1 MLQQI
6 SESELTLMQ
15 IIWQNEGHALYSQ
28 IMEQLAAQQNDWK
41 KNTVLTLLSRL
52 VEKGYLRTSKIG
64 RRNEYAALI
73 TQQEYQAA
81 QTQSFVHKIYGGST
95 KNLICALLQQEA
107 LSAEELQE
115 IESFWR
121 QEVKTK

>member
-1 MLQQI
+1 M
-6 SESELTLMQ
+6 
-15 IIWQNEGHALYSQ
+15 
-28 IMEQLAAQQNDWK
+28 
-41 KNTVLTLLSRL
+41 LTLLSRL

-64 RRNEYAALI
+64 RRNEYAAMI

-81 QTQSFVHKIYGGST
+81 QTQSFVHKIYGGSA

>member
-1 MLQQI
+1 MYQQV
-6 SESELTLMQ
+6 SDSELTLMK
-15 IIWQNEGHALYSQ
+15 ILWSAGGRTTYAAVMEALAEAGNTWQ
-28 IMEQLAAQQNDWK
+28 
-41 KNTVLTLLSRL
+41 KNTVITLLSRL
-52 VEKGYLRTSKIG
+52 VDKGMLKTGKIG
-64 RRNEYAALI
+64 RRNEYAAMI

-81 QTQSFVHKIYGGST
+81 QTQSFVHKIYGGSA

>member
-15 IIWQNEGHALYSQ
+15 IIWQNGGRALYSQ
-28 IMEQLAAQQNDWK
+28 IMEQLEAQQNDWK

-52 VEKGYLRTSKIG
+52 VEKGYLSTSKIG
-64 RRNEYAALI
+64 RRNEYAALVA
-73 TQQEYQAA
+73 QQEYQAT
-81 QTQSFVHKIYGGST
+81 QTESFVHRVYGGSA
-95 KNLICALLQQEA
+95 KNLICALLQQET

-121 QEVKTK
+121 QEVQNK

>member
-15 IIWQNEGHALYSQ
+15 IIWQNEGQALYSQ
-28 IMEQLAAQQNDWK
+28 IMEQLETQQNDWK

-64 RRNEYAALI
+64 RRNEYAALVP
-73 TQQEYQAA
+73 QQEYQAA
-81 QTQSFVHKIYGGST
+81 QTQSFVHKIYGGSA
-95 KNLICALLQQEA
+95 KNLICALLQQET

-121 QEVKTK
+121 QEVKPK

>member
-64 RRNEYAALI
+64 RRNEYA
-73 TQQEYQAA
+73 
-81 QTQSFVHKIYGGST
+81 

-107 LSAEELQE
+107 LSAEEVHE
-115 IESFWR
+115 IECFWR

>member
-64 RRNEYAALI
+64 RRNEYAAMI

-81 QTQSFVHKIYGGST
+81 QTQSFVHKIYGGSA

-115 IESFWR
+115 IESFWW

>member
-41 KNTVLTLLSRL
+41 KKHSADPTFAPGGKRLPAHQQNRPAQRVRRHDNTAGISSRPNAKL
-52 VEKGYLRTSKIG
+52 CSQNLRRQRQKSDLRFTTTG
-64 RRNEYAALI
+64 GPLRRGIAGN
-73 TQQEYQAA
+73 
-81 QTQSFVHKIYGGST
+81 
-95 KNLICALLQQEA
+95 
-107 LSAEELQE
+107 
-115 IESFWR
+115 
-121 QEVKTK
+121 

>member
-28 IMEQLAAQQNDWK
+28 IMAQLAAQQNDWK

-64 RRNEYAALI
+64 RRNEYAAMI

-81 QTQSFVHKIYGGST
+81 QTQSFVHKIYGGSA

>member
-64 RRNEYAALI
+64 RRNEYAAMI

-81 QTQSFVHKIYGGST
+81 QTQSFVHKIYGGSA
-95 KNLICALLQQEA
+95 KI
-107 LSAEELQE
+107 
-115 IESFWR
+115 
-121 QEVKTK
+121 

>member
-52 VEKGYLRTSKIG
+52 MAKG
-64 RRNEYAALI
+64 
-73 TQQEYQAA
+73 
-81 QTQSFVHKIYGGST
+81 
-95 KNLICALLQQEA
+95 
-107 LSAEELQE
+107 
-115 IESFWR
+115 
-121 QEVKTK
+121 

>member
-15 IIWQNEGHALYSQ
+15 IIWQNEGHAFYSH
-28 IMEQLAAQQNDWK
+28 IMEQLADQQNDWK

-64 RRNEYAALI
+64 RRNEYAAMI

-81 QTQSFVHKIYGGST
+81 QTQSFVHKIYGGSA

>member
-28 IMEQLAAQQNDWK
+28 SMEQLAAQK

-64 RRNEYAALI
+64 RRNEYAAMI

-81 QTQSFVHKIYGGST
+81 QTQSFVHKIYGGSA

>member
-28 IMEQLAAQQNDWK
+28 IMEQLETQQNDWK

-52 VEKGYLRTSKIG
+52 VEK
-64 RRNEYAALI
+64 A
-73 TQQEYQAA
+73 
-81 QTQSFVHKIYGGST
+81 
-95 KNLICALLQQEA
+95 ICAPA
-107 LSAEELQE
+107 KSADA
-115 IESFWR
+115 
-121 QEVKTK
+121 TNMPH

>member
-52 VEKGYLRTSKIG
+52 VEKGYLHTSKIG
-64 RRNEYAALI
+64 RRNEYAAMI
-73 TQQEYQAA
+73 TQQEYQAPKRKA
-81 QTQSFVHKIYGGST
+81 LFTKFTAAAPKI
-95 KNLICALLQQEA
+95 
-107 LSAEELQE
+107 
-115 IESFWR
+115 
-121 QEVKTK
+121 

>member
-6 SESELTLMQ
+6 WESELTLIQ
-15 IIWQNEGHALYSQ
+15 IIWQNVGHAFYWQ
-28 IMEQLAAQQNDWK
+28 IMEQLAALQNDWK

-64 RRNEYAALI
+64 RRNEYAAMI

-81 QTQSFVHKIYGGST
+81 QTQSFVHKIYGGSA